1 MQINSFK
8 TKLEKRPGS
17 KDNKSVKRGKTGN
30 MQHSVNTVIRINVS
44 GNGGN

>member
-8 TKLEKRPGS
+8 TKLEKRPGI
-17 KDNKSVKRGKTGN
+17 KDNNSVKIVKIGN
-30 MQHSVNTVIRINVS
+30 MQHSVNTVIRMNVS

>member
-17 KDNKSVKRGKTGN
+17 KDNNSDRRGKIGN
-30 MQHSVNTVIRINVS
+30 MQHSVNTVIRMNVS